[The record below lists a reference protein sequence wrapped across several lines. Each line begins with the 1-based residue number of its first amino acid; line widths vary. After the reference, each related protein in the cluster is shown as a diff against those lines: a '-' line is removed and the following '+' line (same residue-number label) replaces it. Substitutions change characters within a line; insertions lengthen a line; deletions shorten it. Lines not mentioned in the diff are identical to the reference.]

1 MNFKFPW
8 NRINKERQVYLS
20 YDDHRRNMGDV
31 LSPMIANHFGSKKVK
46 RISKRNCKRFEH
58 YFMIGSILQ
67 RCTDK
72 SIIWGSGIISENSI
86 LDQKPKKVLAV
97 RGPLTRKKLIEQGIE
112 CPEIYGDPA
121 LLLPE
126 LYPDPGTKKKYKLGV
141 IPHFKDKKDP
151 WLKKQFLFND
161 EVKII
166 DIQNENPLIVVDE
179 MLSCEKIISSSLHGI
194 IVADA
199 YDIPAVWVEFE
210 HPFEDGHFKFQDYF
224 LSVGR
229 IVKGP
234 IKVDSL
240 QNLND
245 ILAVF
250 EPYTIDI
257 DLKLLKSSFPF

>member
-1 MNFKFPW
+1 MKFRFP
-8 NRINKERQVYLS
+8 RYPSINEHEVFLS
-20 YDDHRRNMGDV
+20 YDKHRKNMGDI
-31 LSPMIANHFGSKKVK
+31 LNPFIANTLGSKKVK
-46 RISKRNCKRFEH
+46 RISKRNCKKYEH

-72 SIIWGSGIISENSI
+72 SIIWGSGIISKNSI

-97 RGPLTRKKLIEQGIE
+97 RGPLTRKKLIEQNIE
-112 CPEIYGDPA
+112 CPEVYGDPA

-126 LYPDPGTKKKYKLGV
+126 IYPDPGTKKEYKLGV
-141 IPHFKDKKDP
+141 IAHFNDKRDP
-151 WLKKQFLFND
+151 WLKQQFLSSAD
-161 EVKII
+161 VKII
-166 DIQNENPLIVVDE
+166 DIQNKNPLKVVDE

-199 YDIPAVWVEFE
+199 YNIPAIWVEFE

-234 IKVDSL
+234 ITVESF
-240 QNLND
+240 QNMND
-245 ILAVF
+245 ILAAF

-257 DLKLLKSSFPF
+257 DLKSLKSSFPF